1 MSAIPAIA
9 TELLHYGNR
18 LNAGITTARCAEADS
33 QAISVHPPPG
43 RTDPLIDQ
51 DQRRSS

>member
-1 MSAIPAIA
+1 M
-9 TELLHYGNR
+9 YGNR
-18 LNAGITTARCAEADS
+18 LKVGITTVRRVEADS